1 MDRRIYGIE
10 TEYGLACTHEG
21 SRKLGPDEVA
31 RYMFR
36 GVVARARSSNVFL
49 GNGSRLY
56 LDVGNHPEYA
66 TAECD
71 TLPDLVAQEQAGDR
85 IILDLVEQAKTRL
98 AAEEIEAE
106 IYVFKNNVDSAG
118 NSYGCHE
125 NYLVERGGELTALT
139 DTLLPFLMSR
149 QLICGAGRIVTPD
162 PGQPGEPTYCLS
174 QRADVM
180 WEGAS
185 SATTRARPMINT
197 RDEPHADALLYRR
210 LHVIVG
216 DSNLLQAS
224 TLLKVGATD
233 LVLRMIEAGVRM
245 PDLVPATKPAAIR
258 TMSADLTGRVEVPTT
273 RGGKTSALELQRSYH
288 ALASAFLTE
297 RGPARPLDAEVLDL
311 WTRVLD
317 AIEAGR
323 PQDVAHEVDWVAKHR
338 LISGYAERH
347 GLGLDHPRI
356 AQLDLAYHDL
366 QPGRGLA
373 SLLRRAGKTRV
384 IVDDE
389 TVTAAMTQPPAT
401 TRAAMRGRFIAAA
414 TAHSRDYTVD
424 WSHLRLNDE
433 AARTVMCKDPFAHED
448 PRVDRLLRALR
459 QPAQRPAEHP
469 GQDATQHIV
478 QVTDSQRSVNRPPAG
493 AS

>member
-10 TEYGLACTHEG
+10 TEYGLACTRQG
-21 SRKLGPDEVA
+21 TRKLADEVA

-36 GVVARARSSNVFL
+36 SVVARARSSNVFL
-49 GNGSRLY
+49 ANGSRLY

-71 TLPDLVAQEQAGDR
+71 TLPDLLAQEQAGDR
-85 IILDLVEQAKTRL
+85 FILELADQARARL
-98 AAEEIEAE
+98 TLENIDAE

-125 NYLVERGGELTALT
+125 NYLVDRDGDLFALT
-139 DTLLPFLMSR
+139 ERLLPFLMSR
-149 QLICGAGRIVTPD
+149 QLICGAGRLVPAE
-162 PGQPGEPTYCLS
+162 PGSGDSPTYCLS

-197 RDEPHADALLYRR
+197 RDEPHADAQRYRR

-224 TLLKVGATD
+224 TLLKVGSTD
-233 LVLRMIEAGVRM
+233 LVLRVIEAGVPL
-245 PDLVPATKPAAIR
+245 PDLSLPSKPAAIR
-258 TMSADLTGRVEVPTT
+258 AMSRDLTGRALVRTQ
-273 RGGKTSALELQRSYH
+273 RGSTVSALDIQRTYH
-288 ALASAFLTE
+288 AAVAAYLQD
-297 RGPARPLDAEVLDL
+297 RGPARPMDEEVFEL
-311 WTRVLD
+311 WTRVL
-317 AIEAGR
+317 EAVETGR
-323 PQDVAHEVDWVAKHR
+323 PDELATEIDWVAKLH
-338 LISGYAERH
+338 LIDRYAQRH
-347 GLGLDHPRI
+347 GLSLGHPRL

-373 SLLRRAGKTRV
+373 SLLRRAGRARV
-384 IVDDE
+384 VVGDQQVIQ
-389 TVTAAMTQPPAT
+389 AMSTPPQT
-401 TRAAMRGRFIAAA
+401 TRARMRGRFVAAA
-414 TAHSRDYTVD
+414 SAHGRDYTVD

-433 AARTVMCKDPFAHED
+433 AARTVMCKDPFVADD
-448 PRVDRLLRALR
+448 PRVERLLQALGEPAKVTESLQS
-459 QPAQRPAEHP
+459 QPDPHP
-469 GQDATQHIV
+469 G
-478 QVTDSQRSVNRPPAG
+478 

>member
-10 TEYGLACTHEG
+10 TEYGLACTHQG
-21 SRKLGPDEVA
+21 SRKLGPDELA

-49 GNGSRLY
+49 PNGSRLY

-71 TLPDLVAQEQAGDR
+71 TLPDLLAQEQAGDR
-85 IILDLVEQAKTRL
+85 VVLDLVVQATARL
-98 AAEEIEAE
+98 AAEDVEADV
-106 IYVFKNNVDSAG
+106 YVFKNNVDSAG

-125 NYLVERGGELTALT
+125 NYLVERSGELAALT
-139 DTLLPFLMSR
+139 DRLLPFLMSR
-149 QLICGAGRIVTPD
+149 QLICGAGRIVMPE
-162 PGQPGEPTYCLS
+162 PGRDDRPTFCLS

-197 RDEPHADALLYRR
+197 RDEPHADAQRFRR

-224 TLLKVGATD
+224 TLLKVGSTD

-245 PDLVPATKPAAIR
+245 PDLVPASRPPAIR
-258 TMSADLTGRVEVPTT
+258 TMSRDLTGRAQVDTS
-273 RGGKTSALELQRSYH
+273 RGRKTSALELQRAYH
-288 ALASAFLTE
+288 ALAHAFLADH
-297 RGPARPLDAEVLDL
+297 GPARPLDREVLDL

-317 AIEAGR
+317 AIESGR
-323 PQDVAHEVDWVAKHR
+323 PQDVATEVDWVAKHR
-338 LISGYAERH
+338 LISGYADRH

-373 SLLRRAGKTRV
+373 SLLVRAGKARV
-384 IVDDE
+384 LVDADA
-389 TVTAAMTQPPAT
+389 VTHAMSHPPST
-401 TRAAMRGRFIAAA
+401 TRARMRGRFIAAA
-414 TAHSRDYTVD
+414 MAHGRDYTVD

-433 AARTVMCKDPFAHED
+433 AARTLMCKDPFVADD
-448 PRVDRLLRALR
+448 PRVERLLQSLDG
-459 QPAQRPAEHP
+459 PAP
-469 GQDATQHIV
+469 
-478 QVTDSQRSVNRPPAG
+478 VTSSSQSPPRPPAV